1 MLMRWRTSFAWALAG
16 SVVLAF
22 LLVLAA
28 HPAMYAG
35 GSAGMSAPAPFP
47 ARCFESASAVQLLQP
62 QFDGDGRALRALT
75 CSLTIVAVRAP
86 DDTRQDAGTTPPHYG
101 PLHRRPPPSLS

>member
-1 MLMRWRTSFAWALAG
+1 MRWRNSFAWALAG

-22 LLVLAA
+22 LLVLAG
-28 HPAMYAG
+28 HPAIYNG

-62 QFDGDGRALRALT
+62 QFDAHGGALRVLT
-75 CSLTIVAVRAP
+75 SSLTVVAVRAP
-86 DDTRQDAGTTPPHYG
+86 DQAGQDAGTTPPQYG